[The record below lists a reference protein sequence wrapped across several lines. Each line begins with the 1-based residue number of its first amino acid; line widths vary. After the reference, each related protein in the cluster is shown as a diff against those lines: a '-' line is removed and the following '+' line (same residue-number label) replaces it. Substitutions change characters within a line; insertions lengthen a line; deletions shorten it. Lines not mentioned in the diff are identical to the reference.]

1 MCIDRSCYDGDCERC
16 RKIDR
21 LCYWPYGYQIPKKD
35 VVKTQEQQE
44 KLNIIIEK
52 QIKETEKI
60 GRIFY
65 RGKQNDS
72 NKDRR

>member
-21 LCYWPYGYQIPKKD
+21 MCGWDDGYQMPKKD